1 MVINVCPAPSSISV
15 LSSGTIAVAVYNAQ
29 TTFKPHSKLTL
40 NISNNTLLHLTGD
53 FLWDSNTFQKIK
65 VLTGSQLIMNRTP
78 SPGSMGSIL
87 EIELF
92 EFRELSSSSKR
103 ELISRNKL

>member
-40 NISNNTLLHLTGD
+40 NISNTLLHLAGD

-65 VLTGSQLIMNRTP
+65 VLTGSQLIMNRTH